1 MSCLRV
7 LPLAALA
14 ACILAAPA
22 SAGSAPFTYRAV
34 IGKFGALGRHGGGVV
49 SAEIVGTGS
58 YLVQFAS
65 NVDSCAIV
73 ATLSRANKVSGA
85 YEKPGYISATAAD
98 ESSSSVVVHTA
109 DMRGR
114 PRDRAFQMIIACP

>member
-14 ACILAAPA
+14 GCILAASA
-22 SAGSAPFTYRAV
+22 SAAPGPFTYRAV

-49 SAEIVGTGS
+49 TSQIVGRGS
-58 YLVQFAS
+58 YLVEFAS
-65 NVDSCAIV
+65 NIDTCAIV
-73 ATLSRANKVSGA
+73 ATLSRANKVSGP
-85 YEKPGYISATAAD
+85 YEKAGYISASAAD
-98 ESSSSVVVHTA
+98 VNSSSVAVHTA